1 MLKKLIPDKY
11 FPSFFH
17 ITADFLKSNNADYIL
32 LDIDY
37 TLAPKDVLDMDGK
50 IAAHI
55 QSFLQAGIKIVLV
68 SNNKLERVRRY
79 ASTLDLPYVFR
90 AKKPFKGG
98 FRRAMVQIGAEK
110 ERTAVIGDQIFTD
123 TLGAHRLGLRCF
135 FVEPVIIRTTGIVG
149 FRRRLEEKYIS
160 RGKTI

>member
-11 FPSFFH
+11 FPSFFN
-17 ITADFLKSNNADYIL
+17 ITADFLKNNNADYIL

-37 TLAPKDVLDMDGK
+37 TLAPKDELDMDEK
-50 IAAHI
+50 TAAHI
-55 QSFLQAGIKIVLV
+55 QSFLRAGIKIVLV

-79 ASTLDLPYVFR
+79 ASTLNLPYVYR

-98 FRRAMVQIGAEK
+98 FENAITQIGAVK
-110 ERTAVIGDQIFTD
+110 ERTVVVGDQIFTD
-123 TLGAHRLGLRCF
+123 ILGAHRLGLKCF

-149 FRRRLEEKYIS
+149 FRRRLEEKYINKAK
-160 RGKTI
+160 G